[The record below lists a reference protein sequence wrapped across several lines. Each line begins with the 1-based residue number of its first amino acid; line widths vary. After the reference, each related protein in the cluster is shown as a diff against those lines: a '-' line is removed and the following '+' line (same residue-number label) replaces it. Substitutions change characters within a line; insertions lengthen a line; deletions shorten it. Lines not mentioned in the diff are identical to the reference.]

1 MSTTPEEHGLE
12 TLATVADLR
21 DAIRARRP
29 HQKRIGFVPTMGYL
43 HAGHEALMRKARE
56 ECDLVVVSIFV
67 NPTQFGPSEDLD
79 KYPRDL
85 ARDQELCRRAG
96 VELIFHP
103 EPREIYPRGAATWV
117 EVEEM
122 TEVAC
127 GAMRPGHFRG
137 VTTVCA
143 KLFNI
148 VRPDRV
154 YFGEK
159 DFQQLQVIRRM
170 VRDLFM
176 PLTIVGVP
184 TVREPDGLAMSS
196 RNSYLSPTE
205 RQAARVVPRSLQ
217 VARELVERGE
227 LETANVIAAIEAAV
241 AKQPL
246 AKLQY
251 AVVVEPDT
259 LAPMRILTRDARL
272 LVAIYVGKTRLIDNT
287 PLNPKAPPPG

>member
-1 MSTTPEEHGLE
+1 ME
-12 TLATVADLR
+12 TLATVSELR

-29 HQKRIGFVPTMGYL
+29 HQRRVGFVPTMGYL

-67 NPTQFGPSEDLD
+67 NPTQFGPSEDLE

-85 ARDQELCRRAG
+85 TRDQELCRRAG

-103 EPREIYPRGAATWV
+103 EAQEMYPRGAATWV
-117 EVEEM
+117 EVEGM

-148 VRPDRV
+148 VRPDRA

-170 VRDLFM
+170 ARDLFM

-184 TVREPDGLAMSS
+184 TVREADGLAMSS
-196 RNSYLSPTE
+196 RNSYLTPTE
-205 RQAARVVPRSLQ
+205 RQAARAVPRSLQ
-217 VARELVERGE
+217 AAQELVERGE
-227 LETANVIAAIEAAV
+227 LETANILAAIEAAV

-251 AVVVEPDT
+251 AVIVEPDT
-259 LAPMRILTRDARL
+259 LAPMRILTREARL
-272 LVAIYVGKTRLIDNT
+272 LVAVHIGKTRLIDNA
-287 PLNPKAPPPG
+287 PLAPKAPRPGGVG

>member
-1 MSTTPEEHGLE
+1 ME

-21 DAIRARRP
+21 DAIRARRSY
-29 HQKRIGFVPTMGYL
+29 QKRIGFVPTMGFL
-43 HAGHEALMRKARE
+43 HAGHEALMRRARE
-56 ECDLVVVSIFV
+56 DCDLVVVSIFV
-67 NPTQFGPSEDLD
+67 NPTQFGPTEDLE

-96 VELIFHP
+96 VDLIFHP
-103 EPREIYPRGAATWV
+103 EPPEIYPRGAATWV
-117 EVEEM
+117 EVEGM
-122 TEVAC
+122 TDIAC

-148 VRPDRV
+148 VRPDRA

-159 DFQQLQVIRRM
+159 DYQQLQVIRRM

-205 RQAARVVPRSLQ
+205 RQAARVVPRSIQ
-217 VARELVERGE
+217 AAQELVERGE
-227 LETANVIAAIEAAV
+227 LEAANIIAAVEETV

-251 AVVVEPDT
+251 AVIVEPET
-259 LAPMRILTRDARL
+259 LEPVRILTREARL
-272 LVAIYVGKTRLIDNT
+272 LVAIHVGKTRLIDNA
-287 PLNPKAPPPG
+287 PLIPKAPKPPAVG

>member
-1 MSTTPEEHGLE
+1 ME
-12 TLATVADLR
+12 TLTTVADLR

-29 HQKRIGFVPTMGYL
+29 YQKRIGFVPTMGYL
-43 HAGHEALMRKARE
+43 HAGHEALIRRARE

-67 NPTQFGPSEDLD
+67 NPTQFGPNEDLE

-96 VELIFHP
+96 VDLIFQP
-103 EPREIYPRGAATWV
+103 EPAEMYPRGASTWV
-117 EVEEM
+117 EVEGM

-148 VRPDRV
+148 VRPDRA

-159 DFQQLQVIRRM
+159 DYQQLQVIRRM

-205 RQAARVVPRSLQ
+205 RQAARVVPRAMQ
-217 VARELVERGE
+217 AAQELVERGE
-227 LETANVIAAIEAAV
+227 LEAARIIAAVEETV
-241 AKQPL
+241 EKQPL
-246 AKLQY
+246 ARLQY
-251 AVVVEPDT
+251 AMIVEPET
-259 LAPMRILTRDARL
+259 LEPVRILTREARL
-272 LVAIYVGKTRLIDNT
+272 LVAVFIGNTRLIDNG
-287 PLNPKAPPPG
+287 PLIPKAPPPLGIG

>member
-1 MSTTPEEHGLE
+1 ME
-12 TLATVADLR
+12 TLTTVADLR

-29 HQKRIGFVPTMGYL
+29 YQKRIGFVPTMGYL
-43 HAGHEALMRKARE
+43 HAGHEALMRRARE

-79 KYPRDL
+79 KYPRD
-85 ARDQELCRRAG
+85 AGRDQELCRRVG
-96 VELIFHP
+96 IDLIFHP
-103 EPREIYPRGAATWV
+103 EAAEMYPRGAASWV
-117 EVEEM
+117 EVEGM

-148 VRPDRV
+148 VRPDRA

-159 DFQQLQVIRRM
+159 DFQQLQVVRRM

-196 RNSYLSPTE
+196 RNSYLTPTE

-217 VARELVERGE
+217 AAQELVEHGE
-227 LETANVIAAIEAAV
+227 LETANIIAAIEATV

-251 AVVVEPDT
+251 AVVVEPET
-259 LAPMRILTRDARL
+259 LAPMRILIQEGRL
-272 LVAIYVGKTRLIDNT
+272 LVAIHVGSTRLIDNA
-287 PLNPKAPPPG
+287 PLVPKAPPPPAL

>member
-1 MSTTPEEHGLE
+1 ME
-12 TLATVADLR
+12 TLATVSELR

-29 HQKRIGFVPTMGYL
+29 HQRRVGFVPTMGYL

-67 NPTQFGPSEDLD
+67 NPTQFGPSEDLE

-85 ARDQELCRRAG
+85 TRDQELCRRAG

-103 EPREIYPRGAATWV
+103 EAQEMYPRGAATWV
-117 EVEEM
+117 EVEGM

-148 VRPDRV
+148 VRPDRA

-170 VRDLFM
+170 ARDLFM

-184 TVREPDGLAMSS
+184 TVREADGLAMSS
-196 RNSYLSPTE
+196 RNSYLTPTE
-205 RQAARVVPRSLQ
+205 RQAARAVPRSLQ
-217 VARELVERGE
+217 AAQELVERGE
-227 LETANVIAAIEAAV
+227 LETANILAAIEAAV

-251 AVVVEPDT
+251 AVIVEPDT
-259 LAPMRILTRDARL
+259 LAPMRILTREARL
-272 LVAIYVGKTRLIDNT
+272 LVAVHIGKTRLIDT
-287 PLNPKAPPPG
+287 PPLAPTAPRPGGVG